1 MAQTT
6 DAQRSLE
13 ICQALQHLTS
23 GGVVVL
29 PTDTLYGLAADV
41 FNPAGVQR
49 VFAIK
54 GRPSDMAL
62 PLLVSD
68 WTMVAMVAETRSN
81 VARCLAKKYW
91 PGPLTLV
98 LPRLEGLSDLVTGGR
113 DTVAVRS
120 PAHWAPQ
127 VLIGKLGRPLTGTS
141 ANLSGG
147 PDAHSLDQ
155 VRRILGN
162 SVDYIISG
170 GPAPVGAAS
179 TIVGIA
185 GGPPYLIREGE
196 IPFPEILNSC

>member
-1 MAQTT
+1 
-6 DAQRSLE
+6 
-13 ICQALQHLTS
+13 
-23 GGVVVL
+23 
-29 PTDTLYGLAADV
+29 
-41 FNPAGVQR
+41 
-49 VFAIK
+49 
-54 GRPSDMAL
+54 
-62 PLLVSD
+62 
-68 WTMVAMVAETRSN
+68 MVAETRSN